1 MLEAAAAEVPA
12 SGALR
17 TLLAAVRNVGN
28 WLNMGTARGEAGAFK
43 LEVLLQL
50 AQVGGSP
57 ALQCCEL
64 RGLWQP
70 SWSATCWLLSIA
82 HVQSAHM

>member
-17 TLLAAVRNVGN
+17 TLLGAVRDVGN
-28 WLNMGTARGEAGAFK
+28 WLNTGTARGDAGAFR

-50 AQVGGSP
+50 AQVGEG
-57 ALQCCEL
+57 A
-64 RGLWQP
+64 
-70 SWSATCWLLSIA
+70 
-82 HVQSAHM
+82 